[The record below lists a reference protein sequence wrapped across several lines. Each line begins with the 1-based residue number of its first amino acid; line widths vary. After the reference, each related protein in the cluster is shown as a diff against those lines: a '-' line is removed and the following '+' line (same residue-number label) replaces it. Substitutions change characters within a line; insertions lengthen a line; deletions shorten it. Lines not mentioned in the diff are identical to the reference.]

1 MIVGSGDDEIR
12 VICILDDDVA
22 IVLESHVRR
31 WTTYAAGPMLDPC
44 TTLADMVA
52 IGDRS
57 SWNLVQCARPLKSAK
72 ACILDTETTVY
83 IRKCG

>member
-22 IVLESHVRR
+22 IVLGLHVRR
-31 WTTYAAGPMLDPC
+31 GDYYAAGPMLDPC

-52 IGDRS
+52 IGDS
-57 SWNLVQCARPLKSAK
+57 SSRNLLQCAVRRPCQVRSRS
-72 ACILDTETTVY
+72 DY
-83 IRKCG
+83 